1 MEGVVTLRPIVDSDL
16 AILFEQQL
24 DPDANQMAAFTAKDP
39 TDRAAFDAHWARNLA
54 NTSNTHRVIL
64 LGDRVAGSIVGYE
77 EDGHTEIGYWLG
89 REYWGQGV
97 ATRALRLF
105 LEVVRHRPLF
115 ARVAYDN
122 AASLHV
128 LQTCGFAVVGTDHGF
143 ANARNAT
150 IEEFVLRLDAAP
162 A

>member
-1 MEGVVTLRPIVDSDL
+1 MEGAVTLRPIEESDL

-24 DPDANQMAAFTAKDP
+24 DPIANQMAAFTAKDP

-54 NTSNTHRVIL
+54 NLTNTHRTIL
-64 LGDRVAGSIVGYE
+64 LGDQVAGSIVGYE

-97 ATRALRLF
+97 ATRALKLF
-105 LEVVRHRPLF
+105 LAVVRHRPIF

-122 AASLHV
+122 VASLHV
-128 LQTCGFAVVGTDHGF
+128 LQTCGFTVVGTDHGF

-150 IEEFVLRLDAAP
+150 IEEFVLRLDAEP